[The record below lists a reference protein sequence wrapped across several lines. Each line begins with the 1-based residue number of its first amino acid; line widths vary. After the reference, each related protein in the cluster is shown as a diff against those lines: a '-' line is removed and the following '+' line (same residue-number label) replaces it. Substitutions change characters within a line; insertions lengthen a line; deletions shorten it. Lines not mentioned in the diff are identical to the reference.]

1 MAGAR
6 ALLADARSL
15 LEDTGDSAELA
26 RTLSN
31 LAIACIF
38 SGDLDEAREHLEESL
53 RVGQQG
59 GAKRSVAGTLWV
71 LGLVAYFAGALDEA
85 EERATASLRLS
96 EEIGDRKLAGFLEA
110 ALGVID
116 LERGRF
122 AEARGRLEKGL
133 EMSVEI
139 GDRMNTALILEALC
153 RLASA
158 TSAWTVA
165 LKLGGAA
172 AAVRE
177 LAGARSIP
185 IWQDR
190 VDASI
195 DEASRMLGP
204 EAASLAL
211 AQGRSLDFAGAAS
224 LAQSVAAKPSRQ
236 EVSPMGLTRREL
248 EIAAMVAQ
256 GMSNRDM
263 ANRLVIAQRTVE
275 GHVENIRS
283 KLGFHSRTQIAAWA
297 VERKLVARP

>member
-1 MAGAR
+1 M
-6 ALLADARSL
+6 
-15 LEDTGDSAELA
+15 GDSAELA

-38 SGDLDEAREHLEESL
+38 SGELDVAREHLEESL
-53 RVGQQG
+53 RVGERA

-85 EERATASLRLS
+85 EDRATASLRLS

-122 AEARGRLEKGL
+122 TEARSRFEKAL
-133 EMSVEI
+133 DMSVDI

-153 RLASA
+153 RLAAA

-190 VDASI
+190 V
-195 DEASRMLGP
+195 EAAIEEAGRMLGP
-204 EAASLAL
+204 EAAGVAL
-211 AQGRSLDFAGAAS
+211 GQGRSLDFTEAVS
-224 LAQSVAAKPSRQ
+224 LALNVVAKPNQR
-236 EVSPMGLTRREL
+236 EVAPMGLTRREL
-248 EIAAMVAQ
+248 EIAVMVAQ
-256 GMSNRDM
+256 GMSNKDM

-297 VERKLVARP
+297 VERKLVAKS

>member
-6 ALLADARSL
+6 TLFAQAQGL
-15 LEDTGDSAELA
+15 LESAGDSGELA

-38 SGDLDEAREHLEESL
+38 SGDLEVAREHLEESL
-53 RVGQQG
+53 RVGERA

-71 LGLVAYFAGALDEA
+71 LGLVAYFAGSLDEA
-85 EERATASLRLS
+85 EGRATESLRLS

-116 LERGRF
+116 LERGGFAKARSRF
-122 AEARGRLEKGL
+122 EKAL
-133 EMSVEI
+133 DMSVEI

-153 RLASA
+153 RLASS

-177 LAGARSIP
+177 QAGARSIP

-190 VDASI
+190 VEGAM
-195 DEASRMLGP
+195 DEARRMLGP
-204 EAASLAL
+204 DAAGVAL
-211 AQGRSLDFAGAAS
+211 GQGRSLDFGEAVS
-224 LAQSVAAKPSRQ
+224 LARTVVAKPSHH
-236 EVSPMGLTRREL
+236 EVAPMGLTRREL
-248 EIAAMVAQ
+248 EIAVMVAQ

-297 VERKLVARP
+297 VERKLVAKP